1 MTLPKPTL
9 LLALLSGVIASC
21 ASGPPTANP
30 EQTQKI
36 TAIFVNPHP
45 AGSYG
50 HFKADPSYPKT
61 YKIYKNEAVLKS
73 GGSPRITIDLGLQRA
88 MLYKGDELAM
98 DYPVSTGKSAYPTP
112 PGNYTVLEKLKSG
125 KASNLYGTSYD
136 AEGNVHNSNAD
147 SGDPVPEGGYFKG
160 ASMPYWMRLTWS
172 GVGMHRGNVPRYPAS
187 HGCIRTYSAA
197 VATVYSNV
205 SIGTPVSIVK

>member
-1 MTLPKPTL
+1 ILRALQGRP
-9 LLALLSGVIASC
+9 LLSEDLQDLQKRGRLEERRF
-21 ASGPPTANP
+21 PP
-30 EQTQKI
+30 
-36 TAIFVNPHP
+36 H
-45 AGSYG
+45 
-50 HFKADPSYPKT
+50 HHR
-61 YKIYKNEAVLKS
+61 
-73 GGSPRITIDLGLQRA
+73 PRSAARHALQRRRIGHG
-88 MLYKGDELAM
+88 LPRLHRQ
-98 DYPVSTGKSAYPTP
+98 VSLPHP

-125 KASNLYGTSYD
+125 KASNLYGTIYD

-147 SGDPVPEGGYFKG
+147 AGDPVPEGGYFKG